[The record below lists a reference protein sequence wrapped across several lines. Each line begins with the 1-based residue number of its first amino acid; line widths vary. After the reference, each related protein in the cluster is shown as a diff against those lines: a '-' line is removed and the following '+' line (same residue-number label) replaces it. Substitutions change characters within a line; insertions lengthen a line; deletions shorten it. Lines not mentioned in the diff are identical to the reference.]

1 MWTSIDAPDL
11 NVYSLISSPHFIVE
25 VFVSFGLL
33 KNTVITSLGKG
44 SKKVGYSILEG
55 REHRCMVQMS
65 VRRSRPYF
73 AQNGIQ
79 YQKKQEKI
87 VEENCPNI

>member
-1 MWTSIDAPDL
+1 MWTFIDVPDL

-44 SKKVGYSILEG
+44 SKKVGYS
-55 REHRCMVQMS
+55 REENIGVW
-65 VRRSRPYF
+65 SRPYF
-73 AQNGIQ
+73 A
-79 YQKKQEKI
+79 
-87 VEENCPNI
+87 

>member
-1 MWTSIDAPDL
+1 MTSDAAINVDFYRRATL

-44 SKKVGYSILEG
+44 SKKVGYS
-55 REHRCMVQMS
+55 REENIGVW
-65 VRRSRPYF
+65 SRPYF
-73 AQNGIQ
+73 A
-79 YQKKQEKI
+79 
-87 VEENCPNI
+87 